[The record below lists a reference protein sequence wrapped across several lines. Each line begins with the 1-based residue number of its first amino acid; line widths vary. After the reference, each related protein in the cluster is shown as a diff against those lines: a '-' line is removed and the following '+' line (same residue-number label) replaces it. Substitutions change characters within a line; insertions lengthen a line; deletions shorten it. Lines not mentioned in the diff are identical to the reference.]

1 LVANAL
7 IDRAKSKAHRQK
19 PSSSLRLAGDSV
31 ARIAVFNQKGGV
43 GKTTTTLNLAGLL
56 VRRGADPLVIDLDPQ
71 AHLTGVCGVS
81 APKADNSLYGL
92 YAHGAALATLQCL
105 TGNGWRLVPSHLDL
119 SKVDTQFGKGPSV
132 LYRLAQALDREA
144 AERPVL
150 MDACP
155 MLGVLSLSSVFAA
168 DGVLIPISADYLA
181 MKGALQMER
190 TLKAL
195 EQVLKRRLPRRY
207 LITRYDAR
215 RRMAVD
221 IERQLRSRYGDEVCA
236 TRIAENVSLAES
248 PASHRDV
255 FEHAPASRGARDY
268 AELLEELVAA
278 GFLQAHRPASR
289 APVRSVP
296 PGARTALSAGRA
308 APAQHQ
314 VAAGLHLVHSK
325 PAGR

>member
-1 LVANAL
+1 M
-7 IDRAKSKAHRQK
+7 
-19 PSSSLRLAGDSV
+19 

-56 VRRGADPLVIDLDPQ
+56 ARREADPLVIDLDPQ
-71 AHLTGVCGVS
+71 AHLTGVCGVTVPR
-81 APKADNSLYGL
+81 AEGSLYGL
-92 YAHGAALATLQCL
+92 YASGASLSSLQCM
-105 TGNGWRLVPSHLDL
+105 TANGWRLIPSHLEL
-119 SKVDTQFGKGPSV
+119 SKVDTQYGKGPSV
-132 LYRLAQALDREA
+132 LYRLGQSLDREA

-195 EQVLKRRLPRRY
+195 EQVLKRRVPRRY

-215 RRMAVD
+215 RRMSVD
-221 IERQLRSRYGDEVCA
+221 IERQLRERYGDEVCA

-248 PASHRDV
+248 PANHRDV
-255 FEHAPASRGARDY
+255 FDHAPSSRGARDY
-268 AELLEELVAA
+268 ADLLEELVSA
-278 GFLQAHRPASR
+278 GFLQAHERGQRPQLR
-289 APVRSVP
+289 NVP
-296 PGARTALSAGRA
+296 PGARTALSSGRETVV
-308 APAQHQ
+308 QRQ
-314 VAAGLHLVHSK
+314 VAAGLQLVHPK
-325 PAGR
+325 RAGR